1 MSNYSITIKNNS
13 GGSQNVAVYQ
23 NYPDIEGHPLVGFA
37 KNINN
42 SNHNK
47 FSWEIDWA
55 LNWGTSDQTL
65 VPGVKWEQLKQ

>member
-55 LNWGTSDQTL
+55 
-65 VPGVKWEQLKQ
+65 